1 MDEEKME
8 TEEVQEE
15 AAVIDEA
22 PAEAEAPVCTAD
34 DAAETKAAAS
44 EGREETPS
52 AVHAEPEEPD
62 TEAVR
67 TEEEPADTEEAEASG
82 KEEKPADNV
91 ESKEEMELRDKATL
105 EGLLYIVGD
114 EGLSIE
120 QACSALERKPEEC
133 EALLQKLKEEYDDKS
148 HGIQLACF
156 GGTWRFLSKESVHES
171 ARKLF
176 AMEANA
182 KLSQAALETLAIIA
196 YKQPVTR
203 VEIEEIRGVGADM
216 MLRKLMAR
224 NLIRENGRS
233 DAPGKPIL
241 YEVTE
246 EFMNDFKLMSLKELP
261 DLPTFHD
268 DDKESEDLFKQ

>member
-8 TEEVQEE
+8 TEEVKEE
-15 AAVIDEA
+15 AAVTSEALKETQA
-22 PAEAEAPVCTAD
+22 PAGGSVDTE
-34 DAAETKAAAS
+34 ETKESEPAS
-44 EGREETPS
+44 EKS
-52 AVHAEPEEPD
+52 
-62 TEAVR
+62 
-67 TEEEPADTEEAEASG
+67 EEEPTAEPVSTAEES
-82 KEEKPADNV
+82 EKTHSDNV
-91 ESKEEMELRDKATL
+91 ESEEEMQLRDKATL

-120 QACSALERKPEEC
+120 QAGSALERKPEEC

-224 NLIRENGRS
+224 NLVRENGRS

>member
-1 MDEEKME
+1 MGEAKME
-8 TEEVQEE
+8 TEEVKEE
-15 AAVIDEA
+15 AAVTSEA
-22 PAEAEAPVCTAD
+22 LK
-34 DAAETKAAAS
+34 ETQ
-44 EGREETPS
+44 
-52 AVHAEPEEPD
+52 
-62 TEAVR
+62 
-67 TEEEPADTEEAEASG
+67 EPAGGNVDTEETKESEPASEKSEEESSAVTEDHTEAEEPTAEPVSTA
-82 KEEKPADNV
+82 EESEETHSDNV
-91 ESKEEMELRDKATL
+91 ESEEEMHLRDKATL

-120 QACSALERKPEEC
+120 QAGSALERKPEEC

-224 NLIRENGRS
+224 NLVRENGRS